1 MRLSV
6 NNHVM
11 KVEIKDVCFTLGVGE
26 DLIETREK
34 FLEYMGQMFDGAI
47 YDSLTENITEEEM
60 GKCLTGGR
68 GLSHIPNTVMMQM
81 LADGKENYDTL
92 KEISDYIQN
101 NKIV

>member
-1 MRLSV
+1 
-6 NNHVM
+6 M